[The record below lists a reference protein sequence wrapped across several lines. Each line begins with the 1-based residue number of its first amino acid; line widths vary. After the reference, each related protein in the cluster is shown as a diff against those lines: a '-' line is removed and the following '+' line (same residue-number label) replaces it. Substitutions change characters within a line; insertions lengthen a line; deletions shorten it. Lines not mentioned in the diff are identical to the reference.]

1 MKKNERLI
9 TNKQIEELI
18 RIHDEIERCVAMAR
32 EGKHEQAID
41 QIEQANTALSIVY
54 LSFVLM

>member
-9 TNKQIEELI
+9 TNKQIEELM
-18 RIHDEIERCVAMAR
+18 RIHDEIEECVAMAR
-32 EGKHEQAID
+32 AGHHEQAID